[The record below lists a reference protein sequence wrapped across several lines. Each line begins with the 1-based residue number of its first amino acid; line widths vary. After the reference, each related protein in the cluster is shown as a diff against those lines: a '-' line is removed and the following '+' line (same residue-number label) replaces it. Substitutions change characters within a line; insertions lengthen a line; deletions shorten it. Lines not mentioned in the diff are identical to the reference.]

1 VSRKKTRKTRGK
13 SRKKEEDIF
22 GLDFDV
28 SKIEIPK
35 IEMSSLDFGFSK
47 QRRTTRK
54 SRRREDIFGL
64 DFEMPKIDAP
74 PLDFGLD
81 EQKKMNLNKISK
93 VKLVEILS
101 RQLSTNQIYQSLI
114 RLGKHRL
121 ADEFL
126 NEIEFVNKK
135 YDKIL
140 MEIDGKVEKAVGDKI
155 LGVVV
160 DEIIT
165 YMRRLYSISFKPKD
179 EIDFHK
185 QIEPFLN
192 GLVSVLEGSLTKFG
206 WKVNINREYKLPSNE
221 RIDLLI
227 SIGGAKIGIEVKY
240 DLKET
245 SKLQRLLGQI
255 DRYIPYLDLLIVISY
270 YPLNSNTIN
279 TIKNKEIEKGK
290 PIRVITPNKIV

>member
-1 VSRKKTRKTRGK
+1 MPRKKTRKTRS
-13 SRKKEEDIF
+13 SRREEDGVHPQNIF
-22 GLDFDV
+22 GLDIDM
-28 SKIEIPK
+28 SKIEIPE
-35 IEMSSLDFGFSK
+35 IEIPSLDFG
-47 QRRTTRK
+47 
-54 SRRREDIFGL
+54 
-64 DFEMPKIDAP
+64 P
-74 PLDFGLD
+74 P
-81 EQKKMNLNKISK
+81 EQKKIDPNKIPK
-93 VKLVEILS
+93 VKLVGILS
-101 RQLSTNQIYQSLI
+101 RQLSTNQIYQVLI
-114 RLGKHRL
+114 RLGKYRL

-135 YDKIL
+135 YDKML
-140 MEIDGKVEKAVGDKI
+140 MKIEGKVEESVGDKI

-160 DEIIT
+160 DEIINH
-165 YMRRLYSISFKPKD
+165 MRRLYSVSFKPKN

-192 GLVSVLEGSLTKFG
+192 GVVSVLETSLIKFG
-206 WKVNINREYKLPSNE
+206 WKVSVGREYKLPSNE

-227 SIGGAKIGIEVKY
+227 SVGGAKIGIEVKY

-270 YPLNSNTIN
+270 YPLNSNAIN

-290 PIRVITPNKIV
+290 PIRIVTPNKIV